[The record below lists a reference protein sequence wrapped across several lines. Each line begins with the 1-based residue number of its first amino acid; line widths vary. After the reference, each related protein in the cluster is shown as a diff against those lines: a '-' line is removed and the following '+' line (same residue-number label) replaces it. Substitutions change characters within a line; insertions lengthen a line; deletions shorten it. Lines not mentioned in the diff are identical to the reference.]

1 MATVLSS
8 RLIQAP
14 MAGGPTAPSLVKAV
28 CDAGALGFL
37 AGGYLSPEALEQQI
51 ADVGDRQFGVNL
63 FVPEAHQPKSD
74 DIKIFRNALQPAFS
88 EFGID
93 LPPVPLFTDD
103 YFDVKVDVVR
113 QHKPGY
119 CTFTFG
125 LPESSVVSSL
135 QAVGIRVGITVTTV
149 AEALRAVENRADFL
163 ILQGP
168 DAGGHSGQFDQTA
181 EPSTLPLAAFI
192 EEARSKVTLP
202 LVAAGGIG
210 TPADA
215 AALLGRGADAVQIGT
230 RFLTSY
236 EAGTKPCHRRALI
249 EGSYTETTRTR
260 AFSGRP
266 ARGLR
271 NEFIDRFDAE
281 AVIGYPQVNTLVG
294 SLKKAAG
301 DDPAWQNLWAGTGW
315 AECREQ
321 SAAEIVREFS
331 EYRNSH
337 GL

>member
-1 MATVLSS
+1 MATTFST
-8 RLIQAP
+8 RIIQAP
-14 MAGGPTAPSLVKAV
+14 MAGGPATPSLVKAV

-37 AGGYLSPEALEQQI
+37 AGGYLSPQALDQQI

-63 FVPEAHQPKSD
+63 FVPEAHHPKD
-74 DIKIFRNALQPAFS
+74 EDLDFYRNALQPAFAQ
-88 EFGID
+88 FGLD
-93 LPPVPLFTDD
+93 LPAVPSFTDD
-103 YFDVKVDVVR
+103 SFDAKVDIVLQR
-113 QHKPGY
+113 QLGY

-125 LPESSVVSSL
+125 LPDSSVVFAL
-135 QAVGIRVGITVTTV
+135 RKAGIRVGITVTTL
-149 AEALRAVENRADFL
+149 AEALKAAEYGADFL

-168 DAGGHSGQFDQTA
+168 DAGGHSGQFDQSA
-181 EPSTLPLAAFI
+181 EPSTTSLLELI
-192 EEARSKVTLP
+192 DEARSKVTLP

-215 AALLGRGADAVQIGT
+215 ATLLERGADAVQLGT

-331 EYRNSH
+331 EYLNSH

>member
-1 MATVLSS
+1 MATVLSN
-8 RLIQAP
+8 RIIQAP
-14 MAGGPTAPSLVKAV
+14 MAGGPTTPSLVKAV

-37 AGGYLSPEALEQQI
+37 AGGYLSPQALDQQI

-63 FVPEAHQPKSD
+63 FVPESRHPKAD
-74 DIKIFRNALQPAFS
+74 DLVSYRHALQPAFT

-93 LPPVPLFTDD
+93 LPAVPSLTDD
-103 YFDVKVDVVR
+103 SFDAKLDIVL
-113 QHKPGY
+113 QHRPDY

-125 LPESSVVSSL
+125 LPATRVVSSL
-135 QAVGIRVGITVTTV
+135 QAVGIRVGISVTTV
-149 AEALRAVENRADFL
+149 SEALKAAENCADFL

-168 DAGGHSGQFDQTA
+168 GAGGHSGQFDQAA
-181 EPSTLPLAAFI
+181 EPSTTPLLEFI
-192 EEARSKVTLP
+192 DEARSKITLP
-202 LVAAGGIG
+202 LVAAGGIA

-215 AALLGRGADAVQIGT
+215 ATLLERGAVAVQIGT
-230 RFLTSY
+230 RFLTSH

-249 EGSYTETTRTR
+249 EGTYTETVRTR

-271 NEFIDRFDAE
+271 NEFIDRFDSE

-301 DDPAWQNLWAGTGW
+301 DNPAWQNLWAGTGW

-321 SAAEIVREFS
+321 SAAEIVHEFS
-331 EYRNSH
+331 EYLNSH

>member
-1 MATVLSS
+1 MATIFST
-8 RLIQAP
+8 RIIQAP
-14 MAGGPTAPSLVKAV
+14 MAGGPATPSLAKAV

-37 AGGYLSPEALEQQI
+37 AGGYLSPEALDQQI
-51 ADVGDRQFGVNL
+51 AEVGDRLVGVNL
-63 FVPEAHQPKSD
+63 FVPEARHPKAED
-74 DIKIFRNALQPAFS
+74 LNLFRTALEPAFA
-88 EFGID
+88 ELGLN
-93 LPPVPLFTDD
+93 LPPVPSFTDD
-103 YFDVKVDVVR
+103 SFDVKVDIIR
-113 QHKPGY
+113 QHQPGY

-125 LPESSVVSSL
+125 LPSASAVSCL
-135 QAVGIRVGITVTTV
+135 QAVGIRVGITVTTI
-149 AEALRAVENRADFL
+149 AEALKAAENSPDFL

-168 DAGGHSGQFDQTA
+168 DAGGHSGQFDQAA
-181 EPSTLPLAAFI
+181 EPSTLPLPTFI
-192 EEARSKVTLP
+192 DNVRSQVTLP

-215 AALLGRGADAVQIGT
+215 AALLDRGADAVQIGT

-249 EGSYTETTRTR
+249 NGTYTEIARTR
-260 AFSGRP
+260 AYSGRP

-281 AVIGYPQVNTLVG
+281 AVIGYPQVNTLVS

-321 SAAEIVREFS
+321 SAAEIVREFE
-331 EYRNSH
+331 EYLNSH
-337 GL
+337 GF

>member
-1 MATVLSS
+1 MATVFST
-8 RLIQAP
+8 RIIQAP
-14 MAGGPTAPSLVKAV
+14 MAGGPATPSLAKAV

-37 AGGYLSPEALEQQI
+37 AGGYLSPEALDQQI
-51 ADVGDRQFGVNL
+51 AEVGDRLVGVNL
-63 FVPEAHQPKSD
+63 FVPEARHPKPEDLNS
-74 DIKIFRNALQPAFS
+74 FRITLEPAFA
-88 EFGID
+88 ELGLD
-93 LPPVPLFTDD
+93 LPAVPAFTDD
-103 YFDVKVDVVR
+103 SFDAKVDTVR
-113 QHKPGY
+113 QHQPGY

-125 LPESSVVSSL
+125 LPSGNVVSSL
-135 QAVGIRVGITVTTV
+135 QAVGTRVGITVTTV
-149 AEALRAVENRADFL
+149 AEALKAAGNSPDFL

-181 EPSTLPLAAFI
+181 EPSTLSLLTFI
-192 EEARSKVTLP
+192 DEARREVTLP

-215 AALLGRGADAVQIGT
+215 AALLDQGADAVQIGT

-249 EGSYTETTRTR
+249 NRTYTETARTR

-281 AVIGYPQVNTLVG
+281 AVIGYPQVNTLVS

-321 SAAEIVREFS
+321 SAAEIVREFE
-331 EYRNSH
+331 EYLNAH
-337 GL
+337 GF

>member
-1 MATVLSS
+1 MATAISN
-8 RLIQAP
+8 RIIQAP
-14 MAGGPTAPSLVKAV
+14 MAGGPTTPSLVKAV
-28 CDAGALGFL
+28 HDAGALGFL
-37 AGGYLSPEALEQQI
+37 AGGYLSPQALDQQI
-51 ADVGDRQFGVNL
+51 VDVGDRQFGVNL
-63 FVPEAHQPKSD
+63 FVPESHHPKDEDLDSY
-74 DIKIFRNALQPAFS
+74 RNALQPAFA
-88 EFGID
+88 ELGVD
-93 LPPVPLFTDD
+93 LPAVPSFTDD
-103 YFDVKVDVVR
+103 SFNAKVDIVLQR
-113 QHKPGY
+113 QPGY

-125 LPESSVVSSL
+125 LPDTSVVSSF
-135 QAVGIRVGITVTTV
+135 QSVGIRVGITVTTPFEAV
-149 AEALRAVENRADFL
+149 IAEANGADFL

-168 DAGGHSGQFDQTA
+168 NAGGHSAQFDQSA
-181 EPSTLPLAAFI
+181 EPSTLPLEAFI
-192 EEARSKVTLP
+192 DEAHTRVTLP

-215 AALLGRGADAVQIGT
+215 AILLERGVDAVQIGT
-230 RFLTSY
+230 RFLTSH

-249 EGSYTETTRTR
+249 EDTYTETTRTR

-271 NEFIDRFDAE
+271 NEFIDRFDSE

-301 DDPAWQNLWAGTGW
+301 DDAAWQNLWAGTGW

-331 EYRNSH
+331 EYLNSH
-337 GL
+337 GF

>member
-1 MATVLSS
+1 
-8 RLIQAP
+8 
-14 MAGGPTAPSLVKAV
+14 MAGGPATPSLVKAV
-28 CDAGALGFL
+28 HDAGALGFL
-37 AGGYLSPEALEQQI
+37 AGGYLSPQALDQQI
-51 ADVGDRQFGVNL
+51 VDVGDRQFGVNL
-63 FVPEAHQPKSD
+63 FVPEAHHPKYED
-74 DIKIFRNALQPAFS
+74 LDFYRNALQPAFA
-88 EFGID
+88 ELGVD
-93 LPPVPLFTDD
+93 LPAVPSFTDD
-103 YFDVKVDVVR
+103 SFNAKVDIVLQR
-113 QHKPGY
+113 QPGY

-125 LPESSVVSSL
+125 LPDTSVVSSL
-135 QAVGIRVGITVTTV
+135 QSVGIRVGITVTTPFEAV
-149 AEALRAVENRADFL
+149 KAEAYGADFL

-168 DAGGHSGQFDQTA
+168 EAGGHSAQFDQSA
-181 EPSTLPLAAFI
+181 EPSTLPLEAFI
-192 EEARSKVTLP
+192 DEAHTRVTLP

-215 AALLGRGADAVQIGT
+215 AILLERGVDAVQIGT
-230 RFLTSY
+230 RFLTSH

-249 EGSYTETTRTR
+249 EDTYTETTRTR

-271 NEFIDRFDAE
+271 NEFIDRFDSE

-301 DDPAWQNLWAGTGW
+301 DDAAWQNLWAGTGW

-331 EYRNSH
+331 EYLNSH
-337 GL
+337 GF